1 MSPKPPSASW
11 GEDNRGSFSKN
22 IYSLI
27 LHIFSKNMSSSS
39 LAGCNLN
46 ASLLFVPVHDFISPK
61 ASLFVSVYFSWLLT
75 TFDLF
80 SFFFSIFNFPL
91 SVTVFFSRF
100 PLPSLL
106 CSPFQ
111 PQLLERLLEEIQ
123 NLKAT
128 VLSQEK
134 RICDLE
140 NKLSQY
146 TNGTDWR
153 ELWNRCLSLM
163 LLTCASWFK
172 GLNKAMLFSL
182 FF

>member
-1 MSPKPPSASW
+1 MHT
-11 GEDNRGSFSKN
+11 
-22 IYSLI
+22 L
-27 LHIFSKNMSSSS
+27 S

-61 ASLFVSVYFSWLLT
+61 ASLFVSVYFSRLLT

-91 SVTVFFSRF
+91 SVAVFLFRF

-106 CSPFQ
+106 Q

-146 TNGTDWR
+146 TNGTD
-153 ELWNRCLSLM
+153 
-163 LLTCASWFK
+163 
-172 GLNKAMLFSL
+172 
-182 FF
+182 